1 MSTVQH
7 ITTENFK
14 ETVEQSGVV
23 VLDWWAP
30 WCAPC
35 RAFGPVFE
43 RVAARHPGVVF
54 GKVNTEEQP
63 ALAMEFRVQSI
74 PTVMVIRDKT
84 LLFAQPGMLPEKVL
98 EDLVKQAQELD
109 MDEVKK
115 KVKSAK
121 PHASAKAGAAADAG
135 N

>member
-1 MSTVQH
+1 MSNVQH
-7 ITTENFK
+7 ITTDNFQ
-14 ETVEQSGVV
+14 ETLEQSGVV

-43 RVAARHPGVVF
+43 RVAARHPDVTF

-74 PTVMVIRDKT
+74 PTVMVIREKT
-84 LLFAQPGMLPEKVL
+84 LLFSQPGMLPEKAL

-109 MDEVKK
+109 MN
-115 KVKSAK
+115 KVKQKVKPSA
-121 PHASAKAGAAADAG
+121 ARAAEEAG